1 MDRIPTR
8 ADRGAGLESTAMGR
22 VLFVRLTNSGRASA
36 TEWTTA
42 VEGFALSRTWNS
54 GPLWLATDESRGLFE
69 MEYLRHLRLEYR
81 EPIFAGGFVRLAG
94 DETDALAV
102 CFGLLQLTGI
112 LGGRALV
119 TDPDNPIRKL
129 RNLALVE
136 GEVSGPRNIDE
147 VMVSGP
153 IHKRLPGGT
162 ITFYPP
168 RYRGVTLPGPASSP
182 GWWSFA
188 IQGMRDGAPG
198 FLEAEAEAM
207 RIYRSLRAIG

>member
-1 MDRIPTR
+1 
-8 ADRGAGLESTAMGR
+8 MGR
-22 VLFVRLTNSGRASA
+22 VIFVRLTNPGRASA
-36 TEWTTA
+36 SEWRHA
-42 VEGFALSRTWNS
+42 VAGFSASRVWRS
-54 GPLWLATDESRGLFE
+54 DPLWLATDSSPGLFE
-69 MEYLRHLRLEYR
+69 MEYLRHLRSEAR
-81 EPIFAGGFVRLAG
+81 DPICGAGFVRLAG

-102 CFGLLQLTGI
+102 CFGLLQLTRT
-112 LGGRALV
+112 LGGRAVV
-119 TDPDNPIRKL
+119 TDPDNPIRKQ
-129 RNLALVE
+129 RELAVVE
-136 GEVSGPRNIDE
+136 GEVSGPRGIDE

-153 IHKRLPGGT
+153 IFKRLPGGT

-188 IQGMRDGAPG
+188 IHGMQDQAPG